1 MRTEKLWTFS
11 TSKTAKLWKIGV
23 NLTMSKQALIVKLVP
38 RYQQLR
44 DERTYSE
51 QQVKN
56 ILFAFARDLGCKWS
70 EARLRSFIE
79 SAFDFD

>member
-1 MRTEKLWTFS
+1 MAEK
-11 TSKTAKLWKIGV
+11 
-23 NLTMSKQALIVKLVP
+23 ALILKLVP

-44 DERTYSE
+44 NERTYTE

>member
-1 MRTEKLWTFS
+1 MS
-11 TSKTAKLWKIGV
+11 QKT
-23 NLTMSKQALIVKLVP
+23 LILKLVP

-44 DERTYSE
+44 NERTYSE

-70 EARLRSFIE
+70 EARLHAFIE
-79 SAFDFD
+79 SAFDFY